1 MSRSQRETEEQLVT
15 QGTHLALRQACK
27 LWGWVHVEAS
37 TEARVWH
44 SQVRQGGESG
54 EGVVGDACDGVV
66 VQIPATLRERGVNR
80 QGCVKCICVYR
91 ATNKLVLNEEKECLR
106 VNKARLIPCTLPGE
120 RLTHLFKPTPHLSG
134 KCNQHRVLYRLG

>member
-54 EGVVGDACDGVV
+54 EGIVGDAGDGVV
-66 VQIPATLRERGVNR
+66 V
-80 QGCVKCICVYR
+80 
-91 ATNKLVLNEEKECLR
+91 
-106 VNKARLIPCTLPGE
+106 
-120 RLTHLFKPTPHLSG
+120 
-134 KCNQHRVLYRLG
+134 